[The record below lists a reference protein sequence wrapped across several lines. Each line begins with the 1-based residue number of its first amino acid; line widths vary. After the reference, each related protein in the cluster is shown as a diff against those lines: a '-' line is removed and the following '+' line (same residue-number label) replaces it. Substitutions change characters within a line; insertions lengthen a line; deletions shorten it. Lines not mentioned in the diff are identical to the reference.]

1 MAAAALQDEAFATGM
16 SSTNSSWPFFTENGS
31 LNSSRLDARPV
42 HCTVPY
48 SRFPLALVSTDR
60 WQTMPLEAVEA
71 LKCQGA
77 TGHRSCKQLGAVLVC
92 VAARCKGSFVPQG
105 LAVRT
110 TPHKKRREKKQD
122 RAHEPECCTKAYLK
136 KTNTHTHTTSYASP
150 APNASRFVAPSCV
163 RDVCLIIYILSR
175 YTCPLVPIVLRLVI
189 FSRSLSRGVVLGR
202 PSYAIAPFFHSP
214 SMT

>member
-1 MAAAALQDEAFATGM
+1 M

-110 TPHKKRREKKQD
+110 TPHKKRREKKTRQSP
-122 RAHEPECCTKAYLK
+122 RTRMLYESLFK
-136 KTNTHTHTTSYASP
+136 KTHTQLRTRRQRQMHRVLSP
-150 APNASRFVAPSCV
+150 LLVYVMSVLSSIYSRV
-163 RDVCLIIYILSR
+163 IH
-175 YTCPLVPIVLRLVI
+175 VP
-189 FSRSLSRGVVLGR
+189 
-202 PSYAIAPFFHSP
+202 
-214 SMT
+214 